1 MSVVGCPGVRATSMI
16 PFSGALDDRGLHDSV
31 LGVGVTPSG
40 RKVSC
45 GVVRLPPRVMVV
57 EARVRGEVSL
67 GGEACGSAEQD
78 G

>member
-31 LGVGVTPSG
+31 LGVGATPSG
-40 RKVSC
+40 RKVSR
-45 GVVRLPPRVMVV
+45 GVVRLPPGVVVMD
-57 EARVRGEVSL
+57 AWVRGEVSL
-67 GGEACGSAEQD
+67 GGEACGSAVQD